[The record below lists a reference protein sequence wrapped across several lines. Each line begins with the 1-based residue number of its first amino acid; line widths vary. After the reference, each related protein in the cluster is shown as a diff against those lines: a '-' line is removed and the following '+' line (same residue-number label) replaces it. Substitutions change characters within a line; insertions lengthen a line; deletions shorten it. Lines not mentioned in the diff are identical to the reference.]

1 LITSYGRVLGIILVL
16 LLNSLVFQ
24 GILGVL
30 VVILAVSSVANAGWK
45 WAFTLS
51 GAAISGFVGYWL
63 GAKFLAIL
71 EWISALQ
78 SNRVNSSD
86 TYAGLFWFGLAAT
99 ICYIAMI
106 LVLRKS
112 YGKLAERYS
121 AVKGSIGSNSF
132 RATERLRPSPIDFW
146 IEGSAETTDTK
157 SFRTNPDQRSGRSI
171 SYEAQFKHALIQMET
186 GRKTADSPVLRE
198 KPAISPRNVSDSER
212 TRPRIYKINLSR
224 DTKQVFGRKL
234 PQKSLG
240 IRPSVNLKLRNR
252 TRSSS
257 ERFVNLLKIPCA
269 QLPAAYRGVLND
281 MLLVT
286 RFRDNHDRLVP

>member
-1 LITSYGRVLGIILVL
+1 MLCRESFASSLREHLGTYLLGSLSSAFLTASQYLAVSSAVSSYLPVDPWTSALITSSGRVLGIILVL

-24 GILGVL
+24 GILSVL
-30 VVILAVSSVANAGWK
+30 VVILAVSSAANAGWK

-51 GAAISGFVGYWL
+51 GVAISGFVGYWL

-121 AVKGSIGSNSF
+121 AVKGPIGSNSF
-132 RATERLRPSPIDFW
+132 HAIERLRLSPHRFLDRGFSREYGHKIVQNKPRSTIWEGSPI
-146 IEGSAETTDTK
+146 
-157 SFRTNPDQRSGRSI
+157 
-171 SYEAQFKHALIQMET
+171 
-186 GRKTADSPVLRE
+186 
-198 KPAISPRNVSDSER
+198 
-212 TRPRIYKINLSR
+212 
-224 DTKQVFGRKL
+224 
-234 PQKSLG
+234 
-240 IRPSVNLKLRNR
+240 
-252 TRSSS
+252 
-257 ERFVNLLKIPCA
+257 
-269 QLPAAYRGVLND
+269 
-281 MLLVT
+281 
-286 RFRDNHDRLVP
+286 

>member
-1 LITSYGRVLGIILVL
+1 MLCRESVANSLREHLGTYLLGSLSSAFLTASQYLAVSSAVSSYLPVDPGTSALITSYGRVLGIILVL

-99 ICYIAMI
+99 ICYLAMI

-132 RATERLRPSPIDFW
+132 RATERLRVSLRRFLDRGFSREYGHKIVQNKP
-146 IEGSAETTDTK
+146 
-157 SFRTNPDQRSGRSI
+157 RSTI
-171 SYEAQFKHALIQMET
+171 WEEHFI
-186 GRKTADSPVLRE
+186 
-198 KPAISPRNVSDSER
+198 
-212 TRPRIYKINLSR
+212 
-224 DTKQVFGRKL
+224 
-234 PQKSLG
+234 
-240 IRPSVNLKLRNR
+240 
-252 TRSSS
+252 
-257 ERFVNLLKIPCA
+257 
-269 QLPAAYRGVLND
+269 
-281 MLLVT
+281 
-286 RFRDNHDRLVP
+286 